1 MDLQWLLYQSSKRLF
16 ENKSLKIFD
25 NFSYDDGDERLVISI
40 NKFFFKIFVSNSL
53 LFYICLVR
61 KKNY

>member
-53 LFYICLVR
+53 LF
-61 KKNY
+61 